1 MRRLA
6 KTTIAA
12 ALSWSGAHEWLGRRR
27 PATPL
32 ILGYHRVVE
41 NVQAVQGKLLPGMT
55 ISQRMLRAHLEW
67 VGRRYRIVSLDEL
80 GARLQR
86 GEPCDELAAITFD
99 DGYLDVHD
107 HALPVL
113 RQMGLPAAVFV
124 VSSLVGTNHLP
135 LHDELFEIVKD
146 VSGEGARRAM
156 PDSLAEALRECGHD
170 PFGGPIAMVE
180 TVRALLDFPAAKLTP
195 ILDDLRAHG
204 WHNVPPRALVTMDWS
219 ALEAMQRADVTIGSH
234 THTHALLDRED
245 DERLREELS
254 RSRAVLEAGLG
265 RPVRHLA
272 YPDGRFNL
280 RVARAV
286 AAAGYD
292 FAYSICDHSVE
303 AAPLL
308 TIPRVMLWEGSCA
321 NAFGGFSPGLMQCHA
336 ASVLPFPSRCND
348 DHGEQSQVQ
357 SC

>member
-12 ALSWSGAHEWLGRRR
+12 ALSWSGVHGLLGRRH

-41 NVQAVQGKLLPGMT
+41 SVAAVQGKILPGMT

-67 VGRRYRIVSLDEL
+67 VARRYSIVSLEEL
-80 GARLQR
+80 GAALERQ
-86 GEPCDELAAITFD
+86 EPCGRLAAITFD
-99 DGYLDVHD
+99 DGYQDVHD

-113 RQMGLPAAVFV
+113 QQMGLPAAVFV

-146 VSGEGARRAM
+146 VSGPKARRSM
-156 PDSLAEALRECGHD
+156 PRSLADALRACDHD
-170 PFGGPIAMVE
+170 PLGGPLAMIE
-180 TVRALLDFPAAKLTP
+180 TVRALLDLPTAKLNL

-204 WHNVPPRALVTMDWS
+204 WHNVPARELVTMDWA
-219 ALEAMQRADVTIGSH
+219 ALEAMQRGGVTIGSH
-234 THTHALLDRED
+234 THTHAMLDRED
-245 DERLREELS
+245 DDRLRDELA

-265 RPVRHLA
+265 RPVHHFA

-286 AAAGYD
+286 EAAGYKY
-292 FAYSICDHSVE
+292 AYTICDHSVQ
-303 AAPLL
+303 AAPLM

-321 NAFGGFSPGLMQCHA
+321 GALGGFSSSLMRCHA
-336 ASVLPFPSRCND
+336 SSVLPFPSRCDD
-348 DHGEQSQVQ
+348 DHRAQVQ
-357 SC
+357 VLPC

>member
-12 ALSWSGAHEWLGRRR
+12 ALTWSGAKEWIGRRR

-41 NVQAVQGKLLPGMT
+41 DAAAVEGKILPGMT
-55 ISQRMLRAHLEW
+55 VSQRMLRAHLEW
-67 VGRRYRIVSLDEL
+67 VARRYRIVSLDEL
-80 GARLQR
+80 GSLLEQR
-86 GEPCDELAAITFD
+86 APCGKLAAITFD

-113 RQMGLPAAVFV
+113 QQMGLPAAVFV
-124 VSSLVGTNHLP
+124 VSSLIGTDHLP
-135 LHDELFEIVKD
+135 LHDELFEIVRD
-146 VSGEGARRAM
+146 VSGTAARRAM
-156 PDSLAEALRECGHD
+156 PRSLADALSACGHD
-170 PFGGPIAMVE
+170 PLGGPVAMNG
-180 TVRALLDFPAAKLTP
+180 TVRALLDLPSAQLTR
-195 ILDDLRAHG
+195 ILADLRAQGCHS
-204 WHNVPPRALVTMDWS
+204 VASRELMTMDWA
-219 ALEAMQRADVTIGSH
+219 ALEAMQRAGMTIGSH

-245 DERLREELS
+245 DDSLFDELS

-265 RPVRHLA
+265 QPVRHLA

-286 AAAGYD
+286 AAAGYKY
-292 FAYSICDHSVE
+292 AYTICDHSVH

-321 NAFGGFSPGLMQCHA
+321 NAFGGFSPSLMACHA
-336 ASVLPFPSRCND
+336 ASVLPFPSRCDD
-348 DHGEQSQVQ
+348 DHGAQTQVAP
-357 SC
+357 